1 MKKLILV
8 YLFLWSSVFF
18 SQIIINTADNTALP
32 ATVHYCEGSIYNLTL
47 NAEST
52 STEDYSITETTLNIA
67 NPYTFVPFD
76 ARNENNKFSK
86 AIDIGFSFSF
96 YGKSYTKLVVG
107 SNGRLVFGDNAD
119 LENLYQSNYQDK
131 VYSGNGTEAN
141 RQLPSI
147 IYNQVDISNPS
158 RILNLA
164 NLFLGFTD
172 MNYSTSNTVDYSKIT
187 YSRTTYNGRRGL
199 LISFENVTE
208 FHSNYSRT
216 ISSKVLLLEDNS
228 FIVRVVKGL
237 GQNAI
242 LGIQNSDASKHKF
255 VRNYNNTNWAESGNT
270 AYLFTPNHT
279 LTPSAKWFVDGV
291 ERSTDRNFTYTPT
304 NNTERLK
311 AEITFLDG
319 TTPVGNPISQEVE
332 FNKVLKPSINSERQT
347 GCAAGDKLS
356 VQNPITGI
364 VYQWYKEGESSAV
377 ATGNSFIAT
386 TNGNYYV
393 KANGCQ
399 ESARTTVDISSDLPP
414 IGFSENQIFS
424 DCDALGN
431 NQKEINLLEK
441 VVYSVGTGYTVVFLD
456 EQGHEVATEA
466 NGYKYTIATGAEKT
480 LQMKVFSDNC
490 TEIRSFKLSY
500 LSLPKEPIKEQVC
513 FDTTTYNLRESF
525 ENAYFGGRGYTFLYS
540 VDGGNTYSAL
550 QEVNPRVNT
559 QLMVKIE
566 HPNFSCESVI
576 NLNFEFLDE
585 VKIMPITPFPEH
597 CFSSTEYFDL
607 NQTKRELEYSPNI
620 EATFYTD
627 VALTQPIRNLNYRGS
642 GIIYVKI
649 KNTATGCTASLVPT
663 LELKIYRKPSIY
675 TNLLEQKISAC
686 GSSVFDLT
694 ITNTDR
700 FIRNRGQWNGD
711 LVIEYYDSNNQR
723 LTETEWKNYNLSTRG
738 RPYAIFV
745 FNTTNNRECLD
756 RIDYD
761 LIELIKPQ
769 AISNQIL
776 ICTESSYTL
785 DNFKSK
791 VISNPNNYTFLDEN
805 GNPLTSDFSWS
816 ALPYVVKFY
825 IKNNETDCMSDLQQ
839 VSFVKNTSV
848 TVNNT
853 INTFEI
859 CDANFDGIATFN
871 LNNWK
876 SQITSDNDATLEFY
890 RDASRTD
897 LINNPQNYQNQTA
910 FGERVYGIAKKI
922 GQCPNHFE
930 FDLKVKVPTEISP
943 ISDMYLC
950 YGESLLVSVSN
961 ASAFTSIKWKL
972 PDGTTKTGV
981 SLNLNYSEV
990 QWGVYTVETVNAVG
1004 CPSIITFKVT
1014 DEHQPKI
1021 VNVTTS
1027 NDRIEVTA
1035 EGGVQPYTYIFNGV
1049 PQQSNILLNPADSQY
1064 TIQVRSA
1071 NGCLGVPLSVYFLKF
1086 TNVIT
1091 PNGDGKNDVWTV
1103 EHLDKMKEVSMVI
1116 MDRYGKPVFKAESGG
1131 NLVWDGTEK
1140 GRELPSATYW
1150 YVVKWYDLATQRNE
1164 AKQGWILLKNY

>member
-1 MKKLILV
+1 MKKLILT
-8 YLFLWSSVFF
+8 YLLLWSSVIF
-18 SQIIINTADNTALP
+18 SQIIINSADNTALP

-52 STEDYSITETTLNIA
+52 STGDYSITETTLNIA
-67 NPYTFVPFD
+67 NPSTFVPFE
-76 ARNENNKFSK
+76 RRTGNNNFSR
-86 AIDIGFSFSF
+86 AIDIGFPFSF
-96 YGKSYTKLVVG
+96 YGKTYTEVVVG

-119 LENLYQSNYQDK
+119 LESLYQSNYQDK
-131 VYSGNGTEAN
+131 VYSGNGTETN
-141 RQLPSI
+141 RPLPNI
-147 IYNQVDISNPS
+147 IYNQVDTSNPS
-158 RILNLA
+158 RVLNLA

-172 MNYSTSNTVDYSKIT
+172 IGYYNSSDYDKIT
-187 YSRTTYNGRRGL
+187 YLQTTYNGRRGL
-199 LISFENVTE
+199 LISFENIIE
-208 FHSNYSRT
+208 LHSDYNRT

-228 FIVRVVKGL
+228 FIVRVVKRL

-291 ERSTDRNFTYTPT
+291 ERSTDRNFTYLPV
-304 NNTERLK
+304 NDTERLK
-311 AEITFLDG
+311 AEITFSDG
-319 TTPVGNPISQEVE
+319 TTPVGNPISQEIE
-332 FNKVLKPSINSERQT
+332 FKKVLIPSISSERQT
-347 GCAAGDKLS
+347 GCAAGYKLS
-356 VQNPITGI
+356 VQNPIAGI
-364 VYQWYKEGESSAV
+364 AYQWYKEGESSAV
-377 ATGNSFIAT
+377 ATDNSFIAT

-399 ESARTTVDISSDLPP
+399 ESDKIMVTISPDLPP
-414 IGFSENQIFS
+414 IGFLENQIFTE
-424 DCDALGN
+424 CDALGN
-431 NQKEINLLEK
+431 NQREINLLDR
-441 VVYSVGTGYTVVFLD
+441 VGYLAGTGYTVVFLD
-456 EQGHEVATEA
+456 EQGNVVATEA

-480 LQMKVFSDNC
+480 LQMKVSSSNC

-500 LSLPKEPIKEQVC
+500 QSLPKEPIVERVC
-513 FDTTTYNLRESF
+513 FDATTYTLRENF

-559 QLMVKIE
+559 QLMVKIK

-585 VKIMPITPFPEH
+585 VRVMPITPFPEH

-607 NQTKRELEYSPNI
+607 NQTKRELEYSPDI

-627 VALTQPIRNLNYRGS
+627 AALTQPIRNLNYRGS
-642 GIIYVKI
+642 GTIYIKI
-649 KNTATGCTASLVPT
+649 KNTATGCVASVVPT
-663 LELKIYRKPSIY
+663 LELKIYRKPTIY

-761 LIELIKPQ
+761 LVELIKPQ

-785 DNFKSK
+785 DDFKSK
-791 VISNPNNYTFLDEN
+791 VISNPSSYTFLDES

-816 ALPYVVKFY
+816 GLPYVVKFY
-825 IKNNETDCMSDLQQ
+825 IKNNEIACMSDLQQ
-839 VSFVKNTSV
+839 VSFVQNTSV
-848 TVNNT
+848 TVNHT
-853 INTFEI
+853 INAFEI
-859 CDANFDGIATFN
+859 CDTNFDGIATFN
-871 LNNWK
+871 LNDWK
-876 SQITSDNDATLEFY
+876 SQITSDNAAILEFY
-890 RDASRTD
+890 RDAARTD
-897 LINNPQNYQNQTA
+897 LISNPQSYQNQIA
-910 FGERVYGIAKKI
+910 FGEKVYGIARKT

-930 FDLKVKVPTEISP
+930 FDLKVKTPTKILP
-943 ISDMYLC
+943 INDVYLC
-950 YGESLLVSVSN
+950 YGEPVSVSVSN
-961 ASAFTSIKWKL
+961 ASDFTSVKWKL
-972 PDGTTKTGV
+972 PDGTIKVGT
-981 SLNLNYSEV
+981 SLSLNYSEV
-990 QWGVYTVETVNAVG
+990 QWGIYTVEAINVAG

-1021 VNVTTS
+1021 VSVITD

-1071 NGCLGVPLSVYFLKF
+1071 NGCLGAPLSVYFLKF

-1150 YVVKWYDLATQRNE
+1150 YVVKWYDPATQRNE

>member
-47 NAEST
+47 NAESI
-52 STEDYSITETTLNIA
+52 STGDYSITETTLNIV
-67 NPYTFVPFD
+67 NPSTFVPFE
-76 ARNENNKFSK
+76 RRTGNNNFSK
-86 AIDIGFSFSF
+86 AIDIGFPFSF
-96 YGKSYTKLVVG
+96 YGKTYTKVVVG

-141 RQLPSI
+141 RPLPNI
-147 IYNQVDISNPS
+147 IYNQVDTSNPS
-158 RILNLA
+158 RALSLA

-172 MNYSTSNTVDYSKIT
+172 IGYYNSSDYDKIT
-187 YSRTTYNGRRGL
+187 YLPTRYNGRRGL
-199 LISFENVTE
+199 LISFENIIE
-208 FHSNYSRT
+208 LHSDYNRT

-228 FIVRVVKGL
+228 FIVRVVKRL
-237 GQNAI
+237 GQNTI

-279 LTPSAKWFVDGV
+279 LTLSAKWFVDGV
-291 ERSTDRNFTYTPT
+291 ERSTDRNFTYLPV
-304 NNTERLK
+304 NDTEILK
-311 AEITFLDG
+311 AEITFSDG

-364 VYQWYKEGESSAV
+364 SYQWYKEGEPSAV

-399 ESARTTVDISSDLPP
+399 ESARIPVTISSDLPP
-414 IGFSENQIFS
+414 IGFSENQMFPE
-424 DCDALGN
+424 CDALGS
-431 NQKEINLLEK
+431 NQKEINLLDK
-441 VVYSVGTGYTVVFLD
+441 VGYSAGAGYIVVFLD
-456 EQGHEVATEA
+456 EQGNEVATET
-466 NGYKYTIATGAEKT
+466 NGYKYTIAAGAEKT

-500 LSLPKEPIKEQVC
+500 LSLPKDSIKEQVC
-513 FDTTTYNLRESF
+513 FDTTAYNLRESF
-525 ENAYFGGRGYTFLYS
+525 ENVYFGGRGYTFLYS

-550 QEVNPRVNT
+550 QEVNPKVNT
-559 QLMVKIE
+559 QLMVKIK

-597 CFSSTEYFDL
+597 CFNSTEYFDL
-607 NQTKRELEYSPNI
+607 NQTKRELEYSPDI

-627 VALTQPIRNLNYRGS
+627 AALTQLISNLNYRG
-642 GIIYVKI
+642 GGMIYIKVKNKVTECFVI
-649 KNTATGCTASLVPT
+649 VQDPLI
-663 LELKIYRKPSIY
+663 LKVNPKPSFISQR
-675 TNLLEQKISAC
+675 EQRESTC
-686 GSSVFDLT
+686 GSSIFDLT
-694 ITNTDR
+694 ITDLAR
-700 FIRNRGQWNGD
+700 FTSDGGRCNRY
-711 LVIEYYDSNNQR
+711 LTVEYYDSSNQK
-723 LTETEWKNYNLSTRG
+723 LTESEWRSYNLSTRG
-738 RPYAIFV
+738 RAYAKIFYYGGYFGQV
-745 FNTTNNRECLD
+745 N
-756 RIDYD
+756 YD
-761 LIELIKPQ
+761 LLEKVKPQ

-785 DNFKSK
+785 DNFKSQI
-791 VISNPNNYTFLDEN
+791 ISNPNNYTFLDEN

-825 IKNNETDCMSDLQQ
+825 IKNNETGCMSDLQQ
-839 VSFVKNTSV
+839 VSFMKNTSV

-859 CDANFDGIATFN
+859 CDTNFDGIATFN
-871 LNNWK
+871 LNDWK

-910 FGERVYGIAKKI
+910 FGEKVYGIAKKT
-922 GQCPNHFE
+922 GQCPSNFE
-930 FDLKVKVPTEISP
+930 FDLKVKVPTEILP
-943 ISDMYLC
+943 ISDVYLC
-950 YGESLLVSVSN
+950 YGEPLSVSVSN
-961 ASAFTSIKWKL
+961 VSDFTSIKWKL

-990 QWGVYTVETVNAVG
+990 QWGVYTVKTVNAVG

-1021 VNVTTS
+1021 VNVITN

-1049 PQQSNILLNPADSQY
+1049 PQQFNILLNPADSQY

-1150 YVVKWYDLATQRNE
+1150 YVVKWYDPATQRNE

>member
-1 MKKLILV
+1 MKKLILT
-8 YLFLWSSVFF
+8 YLLLWSSVIF
-18 SQIIINTADNTALP
+18 SQIIINSADNTALP

-52 STEDYSITETTLNIA
+52 STGDYSITETTLNIA
-67 NPYTFVPFD
+67 NPSTFVPFE
-76 ARNENNKFSK
+76 RRTGNSNFSK
-86 AIDIGFSFSF
+86 AIDIGFPFSF
-96 YGKSYTKLVVG
+96 YGKTYTKVVVG

-141 RQLPSI
+141 RQLPNI
-147 IYNQVDISNPS
+147 IYNQVDTSNPS
-158 RILNLA
+158 RALSLA

-172 MNYSTSNTVDYSKIT
+172 IGYYNSSDYDKIT
-187 YSRTTYNGRRGL
+187 YSQTIYSGKRGL
-199 LISFENVTE
+199 LISFENIIE
-208 FHSNYSRT
+208 LHSDYNRT

-228 FIVRVVKGL
+228 FIVRVVKRL

-255 VRNYNNTNWAESGNT
+255 VRNYNNTNWTESGNI
-270 AYLFTPNHT
+270 AYLFTPNQT

-291 ERSTDRNFTYTPT
+291 ERSTDRNFTYLPV
-304 NNTERLK
+304 NDAERLK
-311 AEITFLDG
+311 AEITFSDG

-332 FNKVLKPSINSERQT
+332 FKKVLTPSISSERQT
-347 GCAAGDKLS
+347 GCAAGYKLS

-364 VYQWYKEGESSAV
+364 VYQWYKEGESFAV

-399 ESARTTVDISSDLPP
+399 ESARTTVDISSDLLP
-414 IGFSENQIFS
+414 IGFLENQIFTE
-424 DCDALGN
+424 CDALGN
-431 NQKEINLLEK
+431 NQREINLLDK
-441 VVYSVGTGYTVVFLD
+441 VGYLAGTGYTVVFLD
-456 EQGHEVATEA
+456 EQGNVVATEA
-466 NGYKYTIATGAEKT
+466 NGYKYTIATGVEKT
-480 LQMKVFSDNC
+480 LQMKVSSSNC

-500 LSLPKEPIKEQVC
+500 LSLPKDPIAERVC

-525 ENAYFGGRGYTFLYS
+525 ENVYFGGRGYTFLYS

-559 QLMVKIE
+559 QLMVKIK

-585 VKIMPITPFPEH
+585 VRVMPITPFPEH
-597 CFSSTEYFDL
+597 CFNSTEYFDL
-607 NQTKRELEYSPNI
+607 NQTKRELEYSPDI

-627 VALTQPIRNLNYRGS
+627 AALTQLISNLNYRG
-642 GIIYVKI
+642 GGMIYIKVKNKVTECFVI
-649 KNTATGCTASLVPT
+649 VQDPLI
-663 LELKIYRKPSIY
+663 LKVNPKPSFISQR
-675 TNLLEQKISAC
+675 EQRESTC
-686 GSSVFDLT
+686 SSSIFDLT
-694 ITNTDR
+694 ITDLAR
-700 FIRNRGQWNGD
+700 FTSDGGRCNRY
-711 LVIEYYDSNNQR
+711 LTVEYYDSSNQK
-723 LTETEWKNYNLSTRG
+723 LTESEWRSYNLSTRG
-738 RPYAIFV
+738 RAYAKIFYYGGYFGQV
-745 FNTTNNRECLD
+745 N
-756 RIDYD
+756 YD
-761 LIELIKPQ
+761 LLEKVKPQ

-791 VISNPNNYTFLDEN
+791 VISNPSSYTFLDKS

-825 IKNNETDCMSDLQQ
+825 IKNNETDCISDLQQ
-839 VSFVKNTSV
+839 VSFVQNTSV
-848 TVNNT
+848 TVNHT

-859 CDANFDGIATFN
+859 CDTNFDGIATFN
-871 LNNWK
+871 LNDWK
-876 SQITSDNDATLEFY
+876 SQITSDNAAALEFY
-890 RDASRTD
+890 RDVARTN
-897 LINNPQNYQNQTA
+897 LISNPQNYQNQIA
-910 FGERVYGIAKKI
+910 FGERIYGIAKKT
-922 GQCPNHFE
+922 GQCPSDFE
-930 FDLKVKVPTEISP
+930 FDLKVKIPTEILP
-943 ISDMYLC
+943 ISDVHLC
-950 YGESLLVSVSN
+950 YGEPVSVSVSN
-961 ASAFTSIKWKL
+961 ASDFTSIKWKL
-972 PDGTTKTGV
+972 PDGTIKTGT

-990 QWGVYTVETVNAVG
+990 QWGVYTVEAVNAVG
-1004 CPSIITFKVT
+1004 CPSTITFKIT
-1014 DEHQPKI
+1014 DENQPKI
-1021 VNVTTS
+1021 VNVTTD

-1049 PQQSNILLNPADSQY
+1049 PQQSNILLNPAGSQY

-1071 NGCLGVPLSVYFLKF
+1071 TGCLGAPLSVYFLKF

-1103 EHLDKMKEVSMVI
+1103 EHLDKMKEVSMII

-1150 YVVKWYDLATQRNE
+1150 YVIKWYDPATQRNE
-1164 AKQGWILLKNY
+1164 VKQGWILLKNY

>member
-1 MKKLILV
+1 MKKLILT
-8 YLFLWSSVFF
+8 YLLLWSSVIF

-32 ATVHYCEGSIYNLTL
+32 TTVNYCEGTTYNLTL

-52 STEDYSITETTLNIA
+52 NTGDYSITETTLNLA
-67 NPYTFVPFD
+67 NPSTFVPFE
-76 ARNENNKFSK
+76 RRTGNNNFSK
-86 AIDIGFSFSF
+86 AIDIGFSFNF
-96 YGKSYTKLVVG
+96 YGRTYTKVVVG

-119 LENLYQSNYQDK
+119 LESLYQNNYQDK
-131 VYSGNGTEAN
+131 VYSGNGTAAN
-141 RQLPSI
+141 RPLPNI
-147 IYNQVDISNPS
+147 IYNQVDTSNLS
-158 RILNLA
+158 RVLNLA
-164 NLFLGFTD
+164 NLFFGFTD
-172 MNYSTSNTVDYSKIT
+172 IGYYNSSDYNKIT
-187 YSRTTYNGRRGL
+187 YSQTTYNGKSGL
-199 LISFENVTE
+199 LISFESVIE
-208 FHSNYSRT
+208 LYSNYSRT

-228 FIVRVVKGL
+228 FIVRVTKRV

-255 VRNYNNTNWAESGNT
+255 VNNYNNTDWAENGNT
-270 AYLFTPNHT
+270 AYLFTPSQT
-279 LTPSAKWFVDGV
+279 LTPSVKWFVDGV

-319 TTPVGNPISQEVE
+319 TTPIGNPISQEVE
-332 FNKVLKPSINSERQT
+332 FNKVLKPSISSERQT
-347 GCAAGDKLS
+347 GCAAGYKLS
-356 VQNPITGI
+356 VQNPITGT
-364 VYQWYKEGESSAV
+364 VYQWYRESSVV

-399 ESARTTVDISSDLPP
+399 ESDRITVTISSDLPP
-414 IGFSENQIFS
+414 IGFSENQMFPE
-424 DCDALGN
+424 CDALGK

-441 VVYSVGTGYTVVFLD
+441 VGYSVGTGYTVVFLD
-456 EQGHEVATEA
+456 EQGNEVATEA

-500 LSLPKEPIKEQVC
+500 LSLPKDPVAEQVC
-513 FDTTTYNLRESF
+513 FETTTYNLIENF
-525 ENAYFGGRGYTFLYS
+525 ENAYFGGRGYTFRYS
-540 VDGGNTYSAL
+540 VDGGNTYSVL

-559 QLMVKIE
+559 QLMVKIK
-566 HPNFSCESVI
+566 HPNFSCESII

-585 VKIMPITPFPEH
+585 VRIMPITPFPEH

-607 NQTKRELEYSPNI
+607 NQTKRELEYSPDI

-627 VALTQPIRNLNYRGS
+627 AALTQPISNLNYRGS
-642 GIIYVKI
+642 GTVYIKI
-649 KNTATGCTASLVPT
+649 KNTVTGCTASLVPT

-675 TNLLEQKISAC
+675 TNLLEQKVSTC

-723 LTETEWKNYNLSTRG
+723 LIETEWKNYNLSTRG

-761 LIELIKPQ
+761 LVELIKPQ

-776 ICTESSYTL
+776 ICTESSYAL
-785 DNFKSK
+785 DDFKSK
-791 VISNPNNYTFLDEN
+791 VISNPSNYTFLDEN

-816 ALPYVVKFY
+816 TLPYVVKFY
-825 IKNNETDCMSDLQQ
+825 IKNNETGCVSDLQQ
-839 VSFVKNTSV
+839 VSFVQNTSV
-848 TVNNT
+848 TVNNA
-853 INTFEI
+853 INAFEI
-859 CDANFDGIATFN
+859 CDANFDGIAIFN
-871 LNNWK
+871 LNDWK
-876 SQITSDNDATLEFY
+876 SQITSDNAVTLEFY
-890 RDASRTD
+890 KDAARTD
-897 LINNPQNYQNQTA
+897 LINNPQNHQNQTA
-910 FGERVYGIAKKI
+910 FGEKVYGIARKT
-922 GQCPNHFE
+922 GQCPSNFE
-930 FDLKVKVPTEISP
+930 FDLKVKIPTEISP
-943 ISDMYLC
+943 ISDVYLC
-950 YGESLLVSVSN
+950 YGEPLSVSVSN
-961 ASAFTSIKWKL
+961 ASDFTSIKWKL
-972 PDGTTKTGV
+972 PDGTIKTGT
-981 SLNLNYSEV
+981 SLSLNYSEV
-990 QWGVYTVETVNAVG
+990 QWGIYTVEAINVAG
-1004 CPSIITFKVT
+1004 CSSIITFKVT

-1021 VNVTTS
+1021 VNVTTN

-1049 PQQSNILLNPADSQY
+1049 PQQSNMLLNPAGSQY

-1071 NGCLGVPLSVYFLKF
+1071 NGCLGAPLSVYFLKF

-1103 EHLDKMKEVSMVI
+1103 EYLDKMKEVSMVI
-1116 MDRYGKPVFKAESGG
+1116 MDRYGKSVFKAESGG

-1150 YVVKWYDLATQRNE
+1150 YVVKWYDPATQRNE

>member
-47 NAEST
+47 NAKSIST
-52 STEDYSITETTLNIA
+52 GDYSITETTLNIA

-597 CFSSTEYFDL
+597 CFNSTEYFDL
-607 NQTKRELEYSPNI
+607 NQTKRELEYSPDI

-627 VALTQPIRNLNYRGS
+627 AALTQLISNLNYRG
-642 GIIYVKI
+642 GGMIYIKVKNKVTECFVI
-649 KNTATGCTASLVPT
+649 VQDPLI
-663 LELKIYRKPSIY
+663 LKVNPKPSFVSQR
-675 TNLLEQKISAC
+675 EQRESTC
-686 GSSVFDLT
+686 GSSIFDLT
-694 ITNTDR
+694 ITDLAR
-700 FIRNRGQWNGD
+700 FTSDGGRCNRYLTVG
-711 LVIEYYDSNNQR
+711 YYDSSNQK
-723 LTETEWKNYNLSTRG
+723 LTESEWRSYNLSTRG
-738 RPYAIFV
+738 RAYAKIFYYGEYFGQV
-745 FNTTNNRECLD
+745 N
-756 RIDYD
+756 YD
-761 LIELIKPQ
+761 LLEKVKPQ

-785 DNFKSK
+785 DNFKSQI
-791 VISNPNNYTFLDEN
+791 ISNPNNYTFLDEN

-825 IKNNETDCMSDLQQ
+825 IKNNETACLSDLQQ
-839 VSFVKNTSV
+839 VSFVQNTSV
-848 TVNNT
+848 MVNNT
-853 INTFEI
+853 INVFEI
-859 CDANFDGIATFN
+859 CDTDFDGIATFN
-871 LNNWK
+871 LNDWK
-876 SQITSDNDATLEFY
+876 SQITSDNAVTLEFY
-890 RDASRTD
+890 KDAARTN

-922 GQCPNHFE
+922 GQCPSNFE
-930 FDLKVKVPTEISP
+930 FDLKVKVPTEIAP
-943 ISDMYLC
+943 IIDRYLC
-950 YGESLLVSVSN
+950 YGEPLSVSVSN
-961 ASAFTSIKWKL
+961 ASDFTSVKWKL
-972 PDGTTKTGV
+972 PDGTIKVGA
-981 SLNLNYSEV
+981 SLSLNYSEV
-990 QWGVYTVETVNAVG
+990 QWGVYTVETINVAG
-1004 CPSIITFKVT
+1004 CSSIITFKVT

-1027 NDRIEVTA
+1027 NDRVEVTA

-1049 PQQSNILLNPADSQY
+1049 PQQSNILLNPAGSQY

-1071 NGCLGVPLSVYFLKF
+1071 NGCLGAPLSVYFLKF

-1103 EHLDKMKEVSMVI
+1103 EYLDKMKEVSMVI

-1150 YVVKWYDLATQRNE
+1150 YVVKWYDPATQRNE

>member
-1 MKKLILV
+1 MKKLILT
-8 YLFLWSSVFF
+8 YLLLWSSVIF
-18 SQIIINTADNTALP
+18 SQIITNTADNTALP
-32 ATVHYCEGSIYNLTL
+32 AMVNYCEGTTYNLTL

-52 STEDYSITETTLNIA
+52 STGDYSITETTLNLA
-67 NPYTFVPFD
+67 NPSTFVPFE
-76 ARNENNKFSK
+76 RRTGNNSFSK

-96 YGKSYTKLVVG
+96 YGKSYTKVVVG

-119 LENLYQSNYQDK
+119 LESLYQNNYQDK
-131 VYSGNGTEAN
+131 VYSGNGTEVN
-141 RQLPSI
+141 RRLSDV
-147 IYNQVDISNPS
+147 IYNQVDTSNPS
-158 RILNLA
+158 RVLNLA

-172 MNYSTSNTVDYSKIT
+172 IGYYNSTDYNKIT
-187 YSRTTYNGRRGL
+187 YSQTTYNGKSGL
-199 LISFENVTE
+199 LISFESAIE
-208 FHSNYSRT
+208 LYSNYSRT

-228 FIVRVVKGL
+228 FIVRVVKRL

-242 LGIQNSDASKHKF
+242 FGIQNSDASKYKL
-255 VRNYNNTNWAESGNT
+255 VKEAYNNTNWAENGNT
-270 AYLFTPNHT
+270 AYLFTPSQT
-279 LTPSAKWFVDGV
+279 LTSSVKWFVDGV

-332 FNKVLKPSINSERQT
+332 FKKVLKPSINSERQT
-347 GCAAGDKLS
+347 GCASGYKLS
-356 VQNPITGI
+356 VQDPITGI

-377 ATGNSFIAT
+377 AIGNSFIVT
-386 TNGNYYV
+386 TNGNYYI

-399 ESARTTVDISSDLPP
+399 ESDRITVTISSDLPP
-414 IGFSENQIFS
+414 IGFSENQIFLE
-424 DCDALGN
+424 CDALGN

-441 VVYSVGTGYTVVFLD
+441 VGYSAGTDYTVVFFD
-456 EQGHEVATEA
+456 GQGNEVATEA
-466 NGYKYTIATGAEKT
+466 NGYNYTIATGAEKI
-480 LQMKVFSDNC
+480 LQMKVSSSNC
-490 TEIRSFKLSY
+490 TETRSFKLSY
-500 LSLPKEPIKEQVC
+500 LSLPKTPMVEQVC
-513 FDTTTYNLRESF
+513 FDTAAYNLRESF
-525 ENAYFGGRGYTFLYS
+525 ENVYFGGRGYTFLYS

-559 QLMVKIE
+559 QFMVKIK

-585 VKIMPITPFPEH
+585 VRIMPITPFPEH

-607 NQTKRELEYSPNI
+607 NQTKRELEYSPDI

-675 TNLLEQKISAC
+675 TNLLEQKISVC

-761 LIELIKPQ
+761 LVELIKPQ

-785 DNFKSK
+785 DDFKSK

-859 CDANFDGIATFN
+859 CDTNFDGIATFN
-871 LNNWK
+871 LNDWK

-890 RDASRTD
+890 RDTSRTD

-1021 VNVTTS
+1021 VNVITN

-1116 MDRYGKPVFKAESGG
+1116 MDRYGKPVFKAESGD

-1150 YVVKWYDLATQRNE
+1150 YVVKWYDPATQRSE